1 MLNPDSQ
8 CKGAWQEL
16 KTTILFWICFRKTKI
31 DTSFHQFTCLSKQCT
46 GNYAS
51 RHISDWWNCKMNFT
65 LRIFQLLPKIRK
77 NNRGRGQPLLEEC
90 CDISGNKER
99 FSALYF
105 TNVLSTKW
113 CSLLLYSLTSAVY
126 AKLITGVYI
135 LALWVLQCE
144 FSPHPQSLYSRTVS
158 GSRAIATKSR
168 ISISHMGDMESPT
181 CLFSFHM
188 QKKNEVDKTVIN

>member
-1 MLNPDSQ
+1 M
-8 CKGAWQEL
+8 
-16 KTTILFWICFRKTKI
+16 FWICFRKTKI

-113 CSLLLYSLTSAVY
+113 CSVLLYSLTSAVY
-126 AKLITGVYI
+126 AKLWCMYYHWCIYPCTLSATVWILPSPSKFVLKNSEWKQSYCYQILDFHKSHGRHGV
-135 LALWVLQCE
+135 
-144 FSPHPQSLYSRTVS
+144 
-158 GSRAIATKSR
+158 
-168 ISISHMGDMESPT
+168 SHLP
-181 CLFSFHM
+181 F
-188 QKKNEVDKTVIN
+188 